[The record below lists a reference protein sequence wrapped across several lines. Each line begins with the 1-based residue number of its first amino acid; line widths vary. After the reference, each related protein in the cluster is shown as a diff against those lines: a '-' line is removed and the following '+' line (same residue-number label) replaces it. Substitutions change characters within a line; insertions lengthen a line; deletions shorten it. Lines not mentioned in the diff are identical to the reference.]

1 MRPGRALIFQFDPS
15 VSQASNSPL
24 SGHPLQICWCSSL
37 LGATSP
43 HTVLLAHLHQL
54 PSGPPEVCR
63 RWLSAVPQPSV
74 VSFHASPPYGWI
86 NFSSAARS
94 STDCY
99 SRVND
104 CLCSQFCLLY
114 ICLLPT
120 VMPTGSCTSLPP
132 AARGFADPAVTLS
145 ASSSADGG
153 SPPVGAILCRRRC
166 SSLSPSQLFPTRYT
180 VCHMFRRCIMTALF
194 SPSSSPSF
202 SHMKTE
208 PPLPLLLVSS

>member
-1 MRPGRALIFQFDPS
+1 MCPRPLTHHCLGTRCKSAGAALCWGPLPPTPCCLLTCTNCLQVPPRYAGDGYLLYHSLQWSPS
-15 VSQASNSPL
+15 MPA
-24 SGHPLQICWCSSL
+24 
-37 LGATSP
+37 
-43 HTVLLAHLHQL
+43 
-54 PSGPPEVCR
+54 
-63 RWLSAVPQPSV
+63 
-74 VSFHASPPYGWI
+74 PPYGWI

-104 CLCSQFCLLY
+104 RLCSQFCLLY

-120 VMPTGSCTSLPP
+120 VMPAGSCTSLPP
-132 AARGFADPAVTLS
+132 AARGFADPAMTLS

-166 SSLSPSQLFPTRYT
+166 SSLSPSHLFPTRYV
-180 VCHMFRRCIMTALF
+180 VCHKFRRCIMTALF